1 MKKNKRKFTL
11 LTIATLASV
20 FLFQNN
26 VFATEVSL
34 SDLNWTTATHGDA
47 TSSKTVQKNKP
58 FSAGNDNR
66 GNKISL
72 KMEDGSIREFEKGIG
87 TVAANPSTISYDIS
101 NLGATKFKSF
111 VGIDRT
117 AVSTDNRYSKIS
129 KFEVLVDGAVI
140 YTSIENYPEGIK
152 YDTSAI
158 WLELDIPSDAQT
170 IEFKSYSGEHTWGDE
185 VVLGNPIF
193 EIPDRVATSE
203 DGVNVVEQTS
213 PTELPVRE
221 NAIYLSDLDWRS
233 ASHGDATGSKT
244 VQKNKPFTLG
254 NNGSNQRIS
263 LKMSD
268 GTIKEFDKGLGT
280 IAAGPST
287 IQYDISGAGVS
298 RFTTFVGL
306 DRSAGHSDNR
316 YANIEKFEIEVDGT
330 VIYST
335 LNEYPNGFNYDTPAI
350 KVDVEIP
357 EGARSIRLNSYSG
370 QQTWGDELVLA
381 GAYFVASGQFRNPND
396 FEPAPKRREISNTSP
411 LLMMPLYANGSEYN
425 KGNYSFW
432 GEDTLVGKWE
442 NIDPELKPYTVIQVH
457 PDDLPHRAGVAQ
469 DFYEK
474 ILEQAQ
480 NYVNPTTGQNEP
492 IPVVLTVYTAGN
504 QSHYTAAHWITME
517 WIDRMYEKYS
527 CLQGIFSTENY
538 WVWAGNVESNAAEYL
553 KLSARHGGYFIWSEQ
568 NNGASI
574 EKALGTQGR
583 TIFKETVEKYWQNF
597 IFMFKNTPAHEG
609 NDAPTVSYMT
619 GLWLADYAYQW
630 GGLMDTWKWY
640 ETGKWKLFETSG
652 IGKTQGNRQW
662 LTQPE
667 AMLGAEAINI
677 YLNGGSVYNFEHPA
691 YTYGVRNEES
701 PLYST
706 VIENFFKYVINNPAP
721 SKEEVLAATKIVI
734 NGNLSSK
741 RDGHFYV
748 DINTVTHQSPLYTT
762 GRYGVIPA
770 VPSSISSE
778 VLNSKLPDHIQVV
791 SLNDGRM
798 SSAANRRNLLNSLY
812 PEEYTGNIF
821 GDEID
826 KRAFIYNYEY
836 NRDNDQ
842 TGSFELNGKEFDV
855 TLKSHSFSIV
865 EDIVTGLNIKQNNF
879 RINKDSLWEGAS
891 NSTQARALP
900 QLSKSAAIN
909 WVYDTYIHNT
919 PSSEKRETVYV
930 LKNVSK
936 QPTIEILNSSDSNIV
951 TPSVEYNSESKTATI
966 RILSNGYVDLNI
978 NY

>member
-1 MKKNKRKFTL
+1 MKNKKRKCIL
-11 LTIATLASV
+11 LTIATIAFV

-26 VFATEVSL
+26 ISASEVSL
-34 SDLNWTTATHGDA
+34 SDLNWITATHGDENS
-47 TSSKTVQKNKP
+47 TKTVQKDKP
-58 FSAGNDNR
+58 FTAGNENISS
-66 GNKISL
+66 KISL
-72 KMEDGSIREFEKGIG
+72 KMEDGTIREFENGIG
-87 TVAANPSTISYDIS
+87 TVAANPSIISYDIS

-117 AVSTDNRYSKIS
+117 AVPTDNRYSQIS
-129 KFEVLVDGAVI
+129 KFEVIVDGNVI
-140 YTSIENYPEGIK
+140 YTSIENYPDGIK
-152 YDTSAI
+152 YDTPAI
-158 WLELDIPSDAQT
+158 FLELEISSDART

-193 EIPDRVATSE
+193 EVLDEAESSSNE
-203 DGVNVVEQTS
+203 ENVDEQDS
-213 PTELPVRE
+213 PNELPVRD
-221 NAIYLSDLDWRS
+221 NAIYLSDLDWRF
-233 ASHGDATGSKT
+233 ASHGDTTSSKT

-254 NNGSNQRIS
+254 NNGSSQKIS

-268 GTIKEFDKGLGT
+268 GSIKEFDKGLGT
-280 IAAGPST
+280 IAASPST
-287 IQYDISGAGVS
+287 IQYDIGGAEVS
-298 RFTTFVGL
+298 QFTTFVGL
-306 DRSAGHSDNR
+306 DRSAGHTDDR

-335 LNEYPNGFNYDTPAI
+335 LNEHPNGFNYDTPAI
-350 KVDVEIP
+350 KIDVEIP
-357 EGARSIRLNSYSG
+357 EGASSIRLNSYAG

-381 GAYFVASGQFRNPND
+381 GAYFIASGQFRNPND

-411 LLMMPLYANGSEYN
+411 LLMMPLYANGSEYT

-432 GEDTLVGKWE
+432 GEDTLVGKWQ

-457 PDDLPHRAGVAQ
+457 PDDLPHRVGVAQ
-469 DFYEK
+469 EFYEK

-504 QSHYTAAHWITME
+504 QSHYTAAHWISME

-538 WVWAGNVESNAAEYL
+538 WVWADNVESNAAEYL
-553 KLSARHGGYFIWSEQ
+553 ELSARHGGYFIWSEQ

-583 TIFKETVEKYWQNF
+583 TIFKDTVEKYWENF

-640 ETGKWKLFETSG
+640 ETGKWKLFENSG

-667 AMLGAEAINI
+667 AMLGSEALNI

-706 VIENFFKYVINNPAP
+706 VIETFFKYVINNPAP
-721 SKEEVLAATKIVI
+721 SKEDVLATTKIMI
-734 NGNLSSK
+734 NGNFSSK
-741 RDGHFYV
+741 RNGHFYV
-748 DINTVTHQSPLYTT
+748 DINTDTHQSPLYIT

-770 VPSSISSE
+770 VPSSISAD
-778 VLNSKLPDHIQVV
+778 VLSAKLPQHIQVV
-791 SLNDGRM
+791 SLNDSRM
-798 SSAANRRNLLNSLY
+798 SSVSNRKNLLNGLY
-812 PEEYTGNIF
+812 PEEYSGNIF
-821 GDEID
+821 GDKID
-826 KRAFIYNYEY
+826 NRAFIYNYEY

-842 TGSFELNGKEFDV
+842 TGSFDLNGKGFDV

-865 EDIVTGLNIKQNNF
+865 EDIATGLNIKLNNF
-879 RINKDSLWEGAS
+879 RINKDSLWADAS

-900 QLSKSAAIN
+900 QLSKSDAIN
-909 WVYDTYIHNT
+909 WVFDTYIHNT
-919 PSSEKRETVYV
+919 PSSEQRVTVYV

-936 QPTIEILNSSDSNIV
+936 QPTVEILNSIDSNLP
-951 TPSVEYNSESKTATI
+951 TPNVEYDLQSRTATVTI
-966 RILSNGYVDLNI
+966 VSNGYIDLNI
-978 NY
+978 TY